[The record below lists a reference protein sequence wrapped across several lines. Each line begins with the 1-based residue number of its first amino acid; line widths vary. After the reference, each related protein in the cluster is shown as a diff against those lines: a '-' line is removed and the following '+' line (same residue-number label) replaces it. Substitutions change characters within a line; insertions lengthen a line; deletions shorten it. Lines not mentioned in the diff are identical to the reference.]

1 MITRQKQTVYVIF
14 VSKEAKKI
22 LLKEGKKMKN
32 DAFVLKE
39 MIVC

>member
-14 VSKEAKKI
+14 VSKEAKK
-22 LLKEGKKMKN
+22 MKN